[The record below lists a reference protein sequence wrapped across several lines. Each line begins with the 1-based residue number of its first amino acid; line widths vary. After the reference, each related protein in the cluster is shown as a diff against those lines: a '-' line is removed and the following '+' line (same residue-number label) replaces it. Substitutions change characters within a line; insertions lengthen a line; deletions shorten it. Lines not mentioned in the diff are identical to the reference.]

1 MKYRLY
7 TLLFLIFLL
16 CACDDFA
23 LYNLQDTVWENETTQ
38 EYGNY
43 KETRTVTLTFG
54 AATYTQ
60 ETRAVQVFQDGKQT
74 ESTDDM
80 KGSYDQFGSSIKF
93 MYVIDG
99 QYIMRYG
106 KVSEN
111 VIHID
116 GTEDSP
122 LWIIIVS
129 HRVL

>member
-1 MKYRLY
+1 M
-7 TLLFLIFLL
+7 FLL

-80 KGSYDQFGSSIKF
+80 KGSYDQFGSSIKL

-99 QYIMRYG
+99 QYIMCYG

-122 LWIIIVS
+122 AMDYY
-129 HRVL
+129 RVP

>member
-1 MKYRLY
+1 
-7 TLLFLIFLL
+7 
-16 CACDDFA
+16 
-23 LYNLQDTVWENETTQ
+23 
-38 EYGNY
+38 
-43 KETRTVTLTFG
+43 
-54 AATYTQ
+54 
-60 ETRAVQVFQDGKQT
+60 
-74 ESTDDM
+74 M

-122 LWIIIVS
+122 AMDYY
-129 HRVL
+129 RVP